1 MGNEVLKCF
10 DLRRYATLFSLVAW
24 VSENPPRHADAHA
37 LFPAT
42 PGNMAGGGETPL
54 ADNGTL
60 LRHVWKES
68 ENPRA
73 GNKVGCPLFFLHPPV
88 AMPPAYFPISPK
100 ELNGVALILW
110 RSVEVRLGK
119 FVQ

>member
-1 MGNEVLKCF
+1 MFRLTRV
-10 DLRRYATLFSLVAW
+10 RYLVEFCG
-24 VSENPPRHADAHA
+24 VDVRDPLSHSDAHA

>member
-1 MGNEVLKCF
+1 MP
-10 DLRRYATLFSLVAW
+10 TLFFL
-24 VSENPPRHADAHA
+24 PR
-37 LFPAT
+37 LGT
-42 PGNMAGGGETPL
+42 WLEAGKLPWRTMVRYSGMFGKNRKT
-54 ADNGTL
+54 
-60 LRHVWKES
+60 
-68 ENPRA
+68 PRA